1 MEPGVRIGRI
11 FGIDIRVDGSWL
23 VIFALMTW
31 SLGSM
36 FAARHQSWSLL
47 AAFGLGLAGSLLF
60 FVSVVI
66 HELAHSAVAIAH
78 GLPVRSVTL
87 FLFGGISN
95 IEREPESPRVEFLTA
110 AVGPLV
116 SILLGSALLVGTN
129 LALKEPP
136 VTSGPDAF
144 FASLSPLESLLVW
157 LGTINVAIGG
167 FNLVP
172 AFPLDGGRLLRSA
185 LWSAT
190 KSLRSATQTA
200 ANVSR
205 VFAWLFILLGLAMS
219 FGVRLPLLGSGL
231 GSGLWLAFV
240 GWFLNGAASSM
251 RSGAERPSD
260 RPSAIPPRALPH

>member
-1 MEPGVRIGRI
+1 MATGIRIARI
-11 FGIDIRVDGSWL
+11 FGIDIRVDRSWL

-36 FAARHQSWSLL
+36 FAERHHDWSLAL
-47 AAFGLGLAGSLLF
+47 AFGLGLAGSLLF
-60 FVSVVI
+60 FASVVI
-66 HELAHSAVAIAH
+66 HELAHSAVATAH

-110 AVGPLV
+110 VVGPLV

-129 LALKEPP
+129 LALTAPP
-136 VTSGPDAF
+136 VTSGPEAF
-144 FASLSPLESLLVW
+144 FAALSPLESLLIW
-157 LGTINVAIGG
+157 LGTINVAIGV

-190 KSLRSATQTA
+190 GSLPSATRTA
-200 ANVSR
+200 ASVSR
-205 VFAWLFILLGLAMS
+205 VFAWLFIVVGLAMS
-219 FGVRLPLLGSGL
+219 FGARFPLLGSGL

-240 GWFLNGAASSM
+240 GWFLNGAASSV
-251 RSGAERPSD
+251 RAGAERPSD
-260 RPSAIPPRALPH
+260 RPSAVPPRALPH